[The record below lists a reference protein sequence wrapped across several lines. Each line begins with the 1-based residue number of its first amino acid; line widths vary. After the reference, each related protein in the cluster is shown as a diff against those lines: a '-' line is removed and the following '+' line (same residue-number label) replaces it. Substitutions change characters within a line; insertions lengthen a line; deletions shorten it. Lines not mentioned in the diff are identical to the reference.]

1 MKLFT
6 RIKLFGKKAIEDF
19 MPIDNITQLEEMM
32 NKQKKVLEE
41 TQQKYYNSK
50 GKEDYYETEIKR
62 NEKLLEDAMS
72 SAKKAKENNDET
84 KLKKLYEIKTMT
96 EFKIKMY
103 EECLEK
109 QKEITIKL
117 NKFVSNI
124 ERKVSK
130 ARCDIELLKT
140 KDEFTKSV
148 EDFKSVQTGVD
159 DINME
164 DITKDIDINFNAKSY
179 EFNDMDVVEVEDN
192 DGFDDFVKGL

>member
-6 RIKLFGKKAIEDF
+6 RFKLFGKKAIEEL
-19 MPIDNITQLEEMM
+19 MPVDNITQLEEMM
-32 NKQKKVLEE
+32 RKQEKVLEE

-50 GKEDYYETEIKR
+50 GKEDYYSKEIEN
-62 NEKLLEDAMS
+62 NEKLLKDTIS
-72 SAKKAKENNDET
+72 SAKKAKENNDEV

-96 EFKIKMY
+96 ESKIKMY
-103 EECLEK
+103 KECLEK

-130 ARCDIELLKT
+130 AKCDIELLKT

-148 EDFKSVQTGVD
+148 EDFKTIETGVD

-179 EFNDMDVVEVEDN
+179 EFNDMDIAEVEDG
-192 DGFDDFVKGL
+192 GFDDFVKEL

>member
-6 RIKLFGKKAIEDF
+6 RFKLFGKKAIEEL
-19 MPIDNITQLEEMM
+19 MPVDNITQLEEMM

-50 GKEDYYETEIKR
+50 GKEEYYEAEIKK
-62 NEKLLEDAMS
+62 NEELLENTIT
-72 SAKKAKENNDET
+72 SAKKSKENNDEVS
-84 KLKKLYEIKTMT
+84 LKKLYEIKTLT
-96 EFKIKMY
+96 ESKIKMY
-103 EECLEK
+103 KECLEK
-109 QKEITIKL
+109 QKEISIKL

-140 KDEFTKSV
+140 KDEFAKSV

-179 EFNDMDVVEVEDN
+179 EFNDIDIVDIGDN
-192 DGFDDFVKGL
+192 GFNDFVKEL